1 MPKPVKYIKKNYSI
15 DIIEHQ
21 TDHEDACPFRFPYV
35 GSCRSQPPRTYYL
48 PPAWWRQGGPTASG
62 VDGAPVNVPDP
73 NEFPKGT
80 AAVPYVDFPTCA
92 KDQERCTVL
101 VVVDMQKDYCQGC
114 GSPTE
119 SQWAS
124 KGVKEIATPI
134 NAVIDAAGDNLDLVL
149 FTQDYLPDDS
159 KFLVHNSVGS
169 EVLDELKQPV
179 GKTAHFTKGA
189 DDWMNHGFYKGRK
202 YAINGETVENAH
214 LPESLDV
221 ILNAYGYH
229 PKKTHMYVVGTATY
243 RCVMKGSVHA
253 RALGYKVSIVENSV
267 EGEGDDYDWG

>member
-1 MPKPVKYIKKNYSI
+1 MKTLALFASLTLAAAAASRR
-15 DIIEHQ
+15 EH
-21 TDHEDACPFRFPYV
+21 TTLFLRGGDKVDP
-35 GSCRSQPPRTYYL
+35 
-48 PPAWWRQGGPTASG
+48 PPAGEGG

-169 EVLDELKQPV
+169 EVLDEL
-179 GKTAHFTKGA
+179 
-189 DDWMNHGFYKGRK
+189 
-202 YAINGETVENAH
+202 
-214 LPESLDV
+214 
-221 ILNAYGYH
+221 
-229 PKKTHMYVVGTATY
+229 
-243 RCVMKGSVHA
+243 
-253 RALGYKVSIVENSV
+253 
-267 EGEGDDYDWG
+267 